1 MDKIKKFM
9 SDYYFHLDKKII
21 YMTSFQEDKLVLLV
35 VNYLIIINVFEK
47 RIIMKKKLKGKQDY
61 WKIKIYDNN
70 KIILFRKRR
79 KKRFSF
85 FEFIENNNNYY
96 CSKKGIIKDNGF
108 DIFFIKIILLLLNI
122 HL

>member
-9 SDYYFHLDKKII
+9 SDYYFHLDEKII
-21 YMTSFQEDKLVLLV
+21 HMASFQEDKLILLV

-61 WKIKIYDNN
+61 CKIKTYDNN
-70 KIILFRKRR
+70 KIILFHKR
-79 KKRFSF
+79 KKRFLI
-85 FEFIENNNNYY
+85 FEFIENNSNYY
-96 CSKKGIIKDNGF
+96 LLVKQIIKDNGF
-108 DIFFIKIILLLLNI
+108 DIFFIKIILLLLNM